1 MLQNGGETTMTKC
14 NINNLPVVTR
24 KDGIIDVAENSCG
37 ITTVEAEFDRAMRAQ
52 GEYER
57 EHPLESAVQNLEHAW
72 KHNRFNSCTNYG
84 HILKLY
90 QDKPIWAQVK
100 PLIEAKGLPV
110 TWAAWKVAE
119 ANNFWK
125 MCDKMVKEGR
135 VKESV
140 LKGLPWY
147 KQYLELVEKNHPV
160 IKGEWKSELDC

>member
-1 MLQNGGETTMTKC
+1 MAKHG
-14 NINNLPVVTR
+14 INNLPVVTR
-24 KDGIIDVAENSCG
+24 KDGTIDVAENPWG
-37 ITTVEAEFDRAMRAQ
+37 ITTVEAEFDRAMRAA
-52 GEYER
+52 GDFER
-57 EHPLESAVQNLEHAW
+57 EHPIEAAIQSLEHAW

-100 PLIEAKGLPV
+100 PLAEAKGLPV

-119 ANNFWK
+119 ANDFWK
-125 MCDKMVKEGR
+125 MCDKMVKERR
-135 VKESV
+135 VKPSV
-140 LKGLPWY
+140 LQGLPWY